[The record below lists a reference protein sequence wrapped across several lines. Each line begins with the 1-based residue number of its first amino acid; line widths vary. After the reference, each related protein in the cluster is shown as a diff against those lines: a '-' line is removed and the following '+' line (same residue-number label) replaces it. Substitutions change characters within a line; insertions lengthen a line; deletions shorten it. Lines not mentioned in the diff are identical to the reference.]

1 MNLAAAMD
9 PQTYLFIV
17 LILTGI
23 FGTITGAVAS
33 ARGHNFWLFFV
44 VGALVSPVVGI
55 VLAFVI
61 PARAKT
67 SSRSGR
73 RRHVVR
79 STKTSRSTK
88 TGRTTG
94 QRRTEPD
101 RSNPYSPPAAD
112 NPFRR

>member
-1 MNLAAAMD
+1 MD
-9 PQTYLFIV
+9 PQTYLIIV
-17 LILTGI
+17 LVLTAI
-23 FGTITGAVAS
+23 FGAITGAVAS
-33 ARGHNFWLFFV
+33 SRGHNFWLFFI

-73 RRHVVR
+73 RRQVVR
-79 STKTSRSTK
+79 STKTGRSTK
-88 TGRTTG
+88 TSRTTG
-94 QRRTEPD
+94 QRRSLPD

-112 NPFRR
+112 HPFRR